1 MLHKYSYCGKCFT
14 QEKDF
19 EDISFVDDWDEIGSQ
34 CPTCKTNLYLTGGD
48 VLPVKTLR
56 QPLLVSV
63 AGNVFDLQDWESK
76 RELAQI
82 KQDKKLNAYFEDCN
96 NIGKENAKLKYL
108 KIN

>member
-1 MLHKYSYCGKCFT
+1 MAHKYSYCGKCFT

-19 EDISFVDDWDEIGSQ
+19 EDISFVDWDEIGSQ
-34 CPTCKTNLYLTGGD
+34 CPTCKTDLYLTGGD
-48 VLPVKTLR
+48 ILPVKKVR

-82 KQDKKLNAYFEDCN
+82 KQDKKLNAYIEDCN

-108 KIN
+108 KTN